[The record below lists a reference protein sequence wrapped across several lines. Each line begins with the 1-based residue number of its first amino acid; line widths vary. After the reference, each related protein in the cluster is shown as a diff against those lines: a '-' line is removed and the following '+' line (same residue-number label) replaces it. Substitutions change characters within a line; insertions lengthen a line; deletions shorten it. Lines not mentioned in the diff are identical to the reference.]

1 MRRNPESSSGREGEK
16 KHVLLSVSWIPWI
29 AITVGQRELNTAL
42 LVDPE
47 VVVF

>member
-1 MRRNPESSSGREGEK
+1 MRRNPESSSDGK
-16 KHVLLSVSWIPWI
+16 KLFFLLSFSWIPWI

-47 VVVF
+47 VEVF